1 MYDPATTVLGP
12 GEKAPVM
19 TTAEAWFVDYTPQMS
34 YDNVTLVYEIVT
46 GNSTICQSNTTMCY
60 VPFTEADALALL
72 GMFIGAI
79 CFVIAACCVYCWWK
93 RKVAA
98 FEKAVNDKI
107 MGAATDA
114 LGMGEG
120 QQQQPPPQTQM
131 MPMGQPGLMQPMP
144 HMGGM
149 PMGAHHMSSS
159 TTTTTTSV
167 MRS

>member
-1 MYDPATTVLGP
+1 MNLQLYDPATTVLGP

-60 VPFTEADALALL
+60 VPFTEADALAMLAAL
-72 GMFIGAI
+72 IGAI
-79 CFVIAACCVYCWWK
+79 CFAIAVCCLYCWWK

-98 FEKAVNDKI
+98 FEQAVNDKI

-114 LGMGEG
+114 LGMGE

-149 PMGAHHMSSS
+149 PMPGA
-159 TTTTTTSV
+159 
-167 MRS
+167 